1 MRKMQFND
9 KTRHTLEMGTAAFV
23 DRRFGGG
30 RGSLVD
36 SSAVAAAACCAFL
49 MLAPDA
55 ANSSSPSFNLTKN
68 TFLWAG
74 PCSSVKQY

>member
-1 MRKMQFND
+1 MK
-9 KTRHTLEMGTAAFV
+9 HPLETGTAAFM
-23 DRRFGGG
+23 DSRFGGG
-30 RGSLVD
+30 RGRLVA

-55 ANSSSPSFNLTKN
+55 SNSSSPSFSLTKN